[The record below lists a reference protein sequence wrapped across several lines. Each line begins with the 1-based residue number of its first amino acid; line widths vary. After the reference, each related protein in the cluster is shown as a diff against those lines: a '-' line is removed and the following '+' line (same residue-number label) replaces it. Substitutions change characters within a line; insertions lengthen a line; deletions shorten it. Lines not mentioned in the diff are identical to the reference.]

1 MEDYSL
7 RSIGFFLRGST
18 AMIAIRFLLL
28 ASVVCTPVVVH
39 GQVFVVG
46 EKSAT
51 DGISTAFR
59 PTRFAIPGGR
69 LSERGRRELIR
80 DLNAEQGFA
89 HMTLPLAGLTIT
101 ANGPLKET
109 PEEYK
114 RLIYNKGQ
122 SCAPGDRVQ
131 VTALT
136 FKGDRMIIDLN
147 GGPFAKHRF
156 LSHIQLDGMQMA
168 PTPTESATGSRI
180 TLVFPDGI
188 PEISAPEVKALLT
201 PLVDFGAKTSAAAY
215 ADSLPEPVKKV
226 IAHHDVVVG
235 MDRKMVL
242 AALGP
247 PDSRVREQTPDDPSQ
262 AKYEEWIY
270 GQVPKTV
277 KFVRF
282 TGDRVTLIKI
292 AELGKPIEI
301 RDKEELA
308 AYLPPMPTRE
318 VAMGDVTGEE
328 ADAKKTPPT
337 LRRPGDPQVA
347 DGQNKVQYPV
357 PAKVAPIPA
366 DPATASAPLPSAST
380 GPVTGQGA
388 GRVPTGSPGPP
399 DAAQQ
404 FSRTI

>member
-1 MEDYSL
+1 
-7 RSIGFFLRGST
+7 
-18 AMIAIRFLLL
+18 MIAIRYVLL
-28 ASVVCTPVVVH
+28 ASFLGAPVVVH

-51 DGISTAFR
+51 DGISTDFK
-59 PTRFAIPGGR
+59 PTRFPIPGGR

-80 DLNAEQGFA
+80 DLNAEQGYA
-89 HMTLPLAGLTIT
+89 HMTLPLAGLTMT

-114 RLIYNKGQ
+114 KLIYKKGE
-122 SCAPGDRVQ
+122 SCAPGDRVV
-131 VTALT
+131 VTPLD

-147 GGPFAKHRF
+147 GGPYAKHRF
-156 LSHIQLDGMQMA
+156 LSHIQLDDIQLA
-168 PTPTESATGSRI
+168 PTPMVSATGSRI
-180 TLVFPDGI
+180 TLLFPDGI

-201 PLVDFGAKTSAAAY
+201 PLVDFGAKSSAAAY

-226 IAHHDVVVG
+226 IAHHDVAVG

-242 AALGP
+242 AALGA
-247 PDSRVREQTPDDPSQ
+247 PDSKVREQAPDDPSQ
-262 AKYEEWIY
+262 ARYEEWIY

-282 TGDRVTLIKI
+282 TGDRVTMVKI

-301 RDKEELA
+301 HDKEELA
-308 AYLPPMPTRE
+308 EYLPPMPTRD
-318 VAMGDVTGEE
+318 VAMGDVSGDETSG
-328 ADAKKTPPT
+328 KKIPPT

-380 GPVTGQGA
+380 GPGTGQGT
-388 GRVPTGSPGPP
+388 GRIPTGSPLPP
-399 DAAQQ
+399 DATQQ